1 MPPLILCIDDNE
13 QGLELRKIVLET
25 AGYSVLLAT
34 NGPQGLELFGDHPV
48 AGVVLDYVMPGMN
61 GGQVAAE
68 MRRLKPDVPIILLS
82 GMVSEMPPDALDV
95 VDLFIAKGEPA
106 VSLTGELKKLVAL
119 TPQGERKRPQRQEML
134 HKAEKLISAAREC
147 TDRSRQVLRRGRRH
161 LDSTAQKRNK
171 E

>member
-13 QGLELRKIVLET
+13 PGLELRKIVLET

-119 TPQGERKRPQRQEML
+119 APQHKRPQRQEML